1 MVSKVR
7 NLLQIMHRWDCT
19 AKQGISLPQIIDSR
33 LNISGL
39 RPKTDTQS
47 FTIHVEKEK
56 QKMDR
61 KNYVDAV
68 DIGMQGK
75 RMEDT

>member
-1 MVSKVR
+1 
-7 NLLQIMHRWDCT
+7 MHRWDCI
-19 AKQGISLPQIIDSR
+19 AKQGISLPWIMNSS
-33 LNISGL
+33 LNLSVL
-39 RPKTDTQS
+39 RPKTDAQR

-56 QKMDR
+56 KKMDR
-61 KNYVDAV
+61 INYIDAI